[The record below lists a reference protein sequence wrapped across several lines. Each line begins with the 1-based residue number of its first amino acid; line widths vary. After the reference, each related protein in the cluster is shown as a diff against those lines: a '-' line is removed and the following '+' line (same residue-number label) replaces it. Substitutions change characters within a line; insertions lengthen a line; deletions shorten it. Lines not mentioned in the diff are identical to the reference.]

1 MLRKQRRAYLTGVE
15 KIHADKEKYKICANL
30 RIISLAFL
38 FLFTGFNGLQNL
50 QTTVNGQ
57 MGADSLRFNNNS
69 FNKYF

>member
-15 KIHADKEKYKICANL
+15 KIHADKDKHKIRANL
-30 RIISLAFL
+30 RIISISFL

-57 MGADSLRFNNNS
+57 MGADSLR
-69 FNKYF
+69 